1 LPGKLTALS
10 LSTRFGREW
19 RPLANGRNRPKADL
33 QPAEFRHDENITC
46 LLTIKQIQTLG
57 VQCRQRCQ

>member
-1 LPGKLTALS
+1 MVQFTLS
-10 LSTRFGREW
+10 RIQTTNDCIQPE
-19 RPLANGRNRPKADL
+19 ADL

-57 VQCRQRCQ
+57 VQCRQRWQ